1 MLTAAQYQEKHA
13 RRLKA
18 SIPDIT
24 TGVAAVTVAPGGLA
38 AAKQAK
44 MIDRLT
50 ASVTSG
56 KWAAKVSAVTLADWK
71 TATTNKGIPRISG
84 GIDGAAAK
92 VTAFATRLLP
102 FETTLQSTVNA
113 LPDVT
118 LEDSIARMT
127 AWVRGMAQFPG

>member
-1 MLTAAQYQEKHA
+1 MLTPQQYQEKHN

-24 TGVAAVTVAPGGLA
+24 TGVNAVTASPMIAA

-44 MIDRLT
+44 MLERLT
-50 ASVTSG
+50 ASVNAG
-56 KWAAKVSAVTLADWK
+56 KWSTALRAVTLEQWK
-71 TATTNKGIPRISG
+71 SATVTKGIPRIAG
-84 GIDGAAAK
+84 GIDGAADK

-102 FETTLQSTVNA
+102 FEATLAATVNA

-127 AWVRGMAQFPG
+127 AWVRGMTTFR